1 MPKYANIF
9 KSTALTL
16 IGLANAATASAGEA
30 HVPVSKFGHFDHVF
44 LIMMENETNTDI
56 LGNANAP
63 YANAY
68 AQVASQAT
76 NYFAVGHPSAPNY
89 LEIVGGSNF
98 GLSNDYW
105 PNWFGLGCIDNAP
118 GSTGCANAFTPISAT
133 GTDNTVVATAVN
145 SSQCNGQVTISGT
158 PATYNCARYNYQA
171 AYFTPKSIADQL
183 VHKGLSWKSYQESLP
198 TVVPGAFGVN
208 YSDGAYSSMS
218 PVAVFGPGAVQ
229 KLYAVKH
236 NPFAY
241 FQNIETGDNP
251 ALSFSRIQD
260 FDGPDGLWAD
270 LQHPER
276 TPNFSFIVP
285 NQCHDMHGG
294 VYVQIAPD
302 GSDGTP
308 CPYGSTKDDPNDA
321 ALKQKADAFVKG
333 AVTLIMHSPAWHD
346 SRSAI
351 FIVTDENDYTGNAE
365 TGGWE
370 TADGCCDSPV
380 LIAGDPSVSATWPGG
395 TYGGGLIPAVIVTNH
410 GKTGGYV
417 STAPYNHYSLLATI
431 EENWN
436 LSLIH
441 I

>member
-16 IGLANAATASAGEA
+16 IGLANAATASVGEA

-63 YANAY
+63 FINAY
-68 AQVASQAT
+68 AKVANQAT

-89 LEIVGGSNF
+89 LETVGGSSF

-133 GTDNTVVATAVN
+133 GTDNTVVATAIN
-145 SSQCNGQVTISGT
+145 SSQCNGQVRISGT
-158 PATYNCARYNYQA
+158 PATYNCARYSYQA

-208 YSDGAYSSMS
+208 YSDGAYSRMS

-294 VYVQIAPD
+294 VS
-302 GSDGTP
+302 GGTFI
-308 CPYGSTKDDPNDA
+308 CSTKTAAETGYLMLEGDA
-321 ALKQKADAFVKG
+321 QVAKIINGIKN
-333 AVTLIMHSPAWHD
+333 SPVW
-346 SRSAI
+346 SRGHNAI
-351 FIVTDENDYTGNAE
+351 ILVWDENDYSNAANRVVFLSE
-365 TGGWE
+365 TNYAANGVK
-370 TADGCCDSPV
+370 SQ
-380 LIAGDPSVSATWPGG
+380 
-395 TYGGGLIPAVIVTNH
+395 
-410 GKTGGYV
+410 
-417 STAPYNHYSLLATI
+417 APYDHRDLIFEPPTMAHCPAARSPTKRRESFIRRLATPATRF
-431 EENWN
+431 
-436 LSLIH
+436 
-441 I
+441 